1 MVMARSSGSR
11 TGCSRARPRSASHQ
25 ASTPSSTGSRTNST
39 AYRSWTG
46 ARASTR
52 SGQTTQAGT
61 RADKANRFSLQLG
74 LAPFGVPFR
83 ARGLASLRLARLV
96 SGSVHELDD
105 AFAERRGLDELQA
118 RLACFVEE
126 ALSATQ
132 DKRVDE
138 QPEFVDQ
145 AGRQQRPYQAGTAV
159 DHDALSRLLFQ
170 LRDSGGKIALDQVR
184 IVPREFLQGP
194 RRDELRHAVELVRKP
209 VRVFPAGPSRG
220 EPLIRHTPQEERIRG
235 AGLVKLELLGLFAP
249 EREAPF
255 LRRFDDAVQRHE
267 QGGGQAARSRQST
280 HFRPSNRRPILQSS
294 GRPSGKVMNRNSMNR
309 PQWAPH
315 WSQSRKAVRDPLRP
329 CAV

>member
-1 MVMARSSGSR
+1 MSSPGRSSRRARKASSAGSSPRMVMARSSGSR
-11 TGCSRARPRSASHQ
+11 TSGSRAQPRSASYQ
-25 ASTPSSTGSRTNST
+25 ASTPSSTGSRTRST

-145 AGRQQRPYQAGTAV
+145 AGRQQRSYQAGTAV
-159 DHDALSRLLFQ
+159 DHDALSRLPFQ
-170 LRDSGGKIALDQVR
+170 LRDFGRKIALDQVR
-184 IVPREFLQGP
+184 IVPCELRQGP
-194 RRDELRHAVELVRKP
+194 RRDVLRHAVEP
-209 VRVFPAGPSRG
+209 VREPVGVLPTGPSRR
-220 EPLIRHTPQEERIRG
+220 EPLIRHTPQEERVRG
-235 AGLVKLELLGLFAP
+235 EGLVELELLSLLAP
-249 EREAPF
+249 EWEAP
-255 LRRFDDAVQRHE
+255 LLGRFDDAVERHE
-267 QGGGQAARSRQST
+267 QGGGQGAGSRQSIP
-280 HFRPSNRRPILQSS
+280 FRPCNRRPILQSS
-294 GRPSGKVMNRNSMNR
+294 WGRAAR
-309 PQWAPH
+309 
-315 WSQSRKAVRDPLRP
+315 
-329 CAV
+329 